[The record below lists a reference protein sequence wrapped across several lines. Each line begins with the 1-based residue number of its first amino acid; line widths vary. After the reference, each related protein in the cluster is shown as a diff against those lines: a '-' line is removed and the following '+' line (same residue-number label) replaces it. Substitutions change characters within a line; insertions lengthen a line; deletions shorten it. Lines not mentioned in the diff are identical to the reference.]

1 MNDRRESNAM
11 QTPATR
17 AGGVAWFEGA
27 GQDFRS
33 AAAILRKSP
42 GFSLT
47 VVLMLALGLGASIGF
62 FSTLNDVFWR
72 APRGVQEEER
82 LLVLRR
88 SLDGKDE
95 GFSHLGY
102 LAYRQQASSFSDL
115 FAYRSATVVLRDGD
129 APVRLETKLVTENF
143 FAALGVRI
151 AHGRDFRPEEHQTPG
166 THPVAIVSYRL
177 WQQRF
182 NSDPGLVGR
191 TVRLD
196 NTPFTIVGIAPA
208 GFGRLELELAGP
220 PDLWLPLMM
229 EAQVHVMFPTLNS
242 DFFSSLNV
250 IGRLR
255 PGVSRQQAEAE
266 LAVVS
271 ARIEKLDAKTGRQ
284 KHVVL
289 YPHLWCHDPAFRA
302 EAVSILGL
310 LNGIVGLVLLIVC
323 ANVANLFLARV
334 TTRRKEI
341 AVRLA
346 LGAGRGRIV
355 RQLAGESVLLA
366 MIGAIP
372 GLGVA
377 WGVAG
382 LFWKPTGPPMETA
395 GFDHRIALYAV
406 TLAALVGLA
415 CGLGP
420 AWLATRRDLSAD
432 LKAGAGQATPARSRL
447 RTALL
452 VAQISA
458 PLVLLNGAGLF
469 IRTLQK
475 LSTIDFGFP
484 TEHLLVVRTDLSLA
498 DYPAERAGAFHRQL
512 TQRIVALPGVQSVT
526 RAAQLP
532 RGDHGFWGTRQV
544 VPEGGEQGSSD
555 AGVVVEYNEVA
566 PDYFATLGVPLVR
579 GREFTARDSA
589 TAPRVVIVNETLA
602 RRLWP
607 GEDPLGKRLR
617 FDGMMGLGPFHEVVG
632 LARDLRRFFREEKP
646 PPQVYLALEQSQNTD
661 APILVR
667 LRDGG
672 RAIAALIQNEQ
683 RRLDPGLP
691 PATIESFRAVL
702 AERQSDERMNAV
714 LAGLFGGVALALAAF
729 GLYSVLA
736 YAVAQRT
743 REIGVRMALGAQSS
757 DVLRLV
763 VHEGLA
769 VTAAGVGLGL
779 AVNFGLLRVLANQLY
794 GVTPLDPTAAAASV
808 AIVVGVAL
816 LASWL
821 PARQATRVDPLVAL
835 RAE

>member
-1 MNDRRESNAM
+1 MNEHRESNALPL
-11 QTPATR
+11 PATPT
-17 AGGVAWFEGA
+17 GGAAWLGDA
-27 GQDFRS
+27 GQDLRT

-42 GFSLT
+42 GFSLA
-47 VVLMLALGLGASIGF
+47 VVLLFAGGLGASIGF
-62 FSTLNDVFWR
+62 FSALNDVFWR
-72 APRGVQEEER
+72 SPRGVQEAEH

-88 SLDGKDE
+88 NLDGNDQ

-102 LAYRQQASSFSDL
+102 LAYQQQTQSFAHLLAFRD
-115 FAYRSATVVLRDGD
+115 ATVVLRDGD
-129 APVRLETKLVTENF
+129 APARLEAKLVTENF
-143 FAALGVRI
+143 FSALGVRI
-151 AHGRDFRPEEHQTPG
+151 PRGRDFRPEEYRTPG

-177 WQQRF
+177 WQKRF

-196 NTPFTIVGIAPA
+196 KTAFTIVGVAPA
-208 GFGRLELELAGP
+208 GFGSLELDLAGP
-220 PDLWLPLMM
+220 PDVWLPLMM
-229 EAQVHVMFPTLNS
+229 EAQVGAAFPTLNGDLS
-242 DFFSSLNV
+242 PSLSV

-255 PGVSRQQAEAE
+255 PGASRQQAEAE
-266 LAVVS
+266 LAVLS
-271 ARIEKLDAKTGRQ
+271 ARIEKPDAKTGRQ
-284 KHVVL
+284 RHVVL
-289 YPHLWCHDPAFRA
+289 YSHLWCYRPADRA

-323 ANVANLFLARV
+323 ADVTSLFLARV

-346 LGAGRGRIV
+346 LGAGRGRIL

-366 MIGAIP
+366 LIGTIP

-382 LFWKPTGPPMETA
+382 WFWKLTGLPVATA
-395 GFDHRIALYAV
+395 GLDHRIALYAV
-406 TLAALVGLA
+406 ALAVLAGLA

-420 AWLATRRDLSAD
+420 AWLATRRDLPAD
-432 LKAGAGQATPARSRL
+432 LKPGAGQATPRRSRL

-458 PLVLLNGAGLF
+458 AFVLLNGAGLF

-475 LSTIDFGFP
+475 LSAIDFGFP
-484 TEHLLVVRTDLSLA
+484 AENLLVVQTDLSLA
-498 DYPAERAGAFHRQL
+498 DYPVERAGAFYRQL
-512 TQRIVALPGVQSVT
+512 TERIAALPGIRSVS
-526 RAAQLP
+526 RSAELP
-532 RGDHGFWGTRQV
+532 NRNNLFWGNRQV
-544 VPEGGEQGSSD
+544 VPEGGKQGSSD

-566 PDYFATLGVPLVR
+566 PDYFATLGVPLLR
-579 GREFTARDSA
+579 GREFTVRDSA
-589 TAPRVVIVNETLA
+589 SALLVVLVNETLA

-617 FDGMMGLGPFHEVVG
+617 FGGMGLGPFHAVVG
-632 LARDLRRFFREEKP
+632 VARDLRTFFREEKP
-646 PPQVYLALEQSQNTD
+646 APQVYLALEQSQDMD
-661 APILVR
+661 APFLVR
-667 LRDGG
+667 VGGGG
-672 RAIAALIQNEQ
+672 REVAALIQNEQ
-683 RRLDPGLP
+683 HQLDPGLP
-691 PATIESFRAVL
+691 PATIKSFRAAL
-702 AERQSDERMNAV
+702 AERQSGERMFAL

-763 VHEGLA
+763 VREGLA
-769 VTAAGVGLGL
+769 VTAAGVGLGM
-779 AVNFGLLRVLANQLY
+779 AVNFSLRRVLANQLY
-794 GVTPLDPTAAAASV
+794 GVTPLDPTAAVTSV

-816 LASWL
+816 LASCL
-821 PARQATRVDPLVAL
+821 PARHAAHVDPLVAL